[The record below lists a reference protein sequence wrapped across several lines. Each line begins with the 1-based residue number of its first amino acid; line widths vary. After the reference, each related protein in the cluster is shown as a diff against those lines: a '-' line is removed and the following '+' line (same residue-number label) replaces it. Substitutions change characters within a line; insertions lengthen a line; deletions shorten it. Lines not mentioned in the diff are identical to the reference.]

1 MNICVLGKETLD
13 ELETMVR
20 EIFSAVPT
28 DGEPARSFAHLGAAT
43 FDLRHRVDPFLTN
56 HLAFDFVL

>member
-28 DGEPARSFAHLGAAT
+28 DGEPARSFSHLGAAT
-43 FDLRHRVDPFLTN
+43 STSY
-56 HLAFDFVL
+56 